1 MLKPRRIF
9 VFPIAVTF
17 SVLFILYIISWFSP
31 IAGDSFI
38 HDRTGYLGQF
48 HIRHVWKAC
57 VDSYLYWNPRLGEMA
72 AFFYYFCS
80 PAGLDGLESRV
91 CACPCSWSLCARSGE
106 NAQSPAGVRR
116 MDMVVYFK
124 HVRLSRGNRLLCLP
138 DTRRLHELCVDRMPD
153 RMVHEYLQNQVG
165 EADNLL
171 SLGPV
176 LRMSDLWDFL
186 RRL

>member
-1 MLKPRRIF
+1 M
-9 VFPIAVTF
+9 VFPYCRGFLYSRQDGVPWAV
-17 SVLFILYIISWFSP
+17 SYPPCLEGLRGQLPVLESQ
-31 IAGDSFI
+31 AG
-38 HDRTGYLGQF
+38 GNG
-48 HIRHVWKAC
+48 C
-57 VDSYLYWNPRLGEMA
+57 V
-72 AFFYYFCS
+72 FYYFCS

-106 NAQSPAGVRR
+106 NAQSPAGVRS
-116 MDMVVYFK
+116 MDVVVCFK

-165 EADNLL
+165 EADNLP
-171 SLGPV
+171 SMGPV

>member
-1 MLKPRRIF
+1 MLKLRRIF

-72 AFFYYFCS
+72 AFFITS
-80 PAGLDGLESRV
+80 APG
-91 CACPCSWSLCARSGE
+91 WSGRS
-106 NAQSPAGVRR
+106 
-116 MDMVVYFK
+116 
-124 HVRLSRGNRLLCLP
+124 
-138 DTRRLHELCVDRMPD
+138 
-153 RMVHEYLQNQVG
+153 
-165 EADNLL
+165 
-171 SLGPV
+171 
-176 LRMSDLWDFL
+176 
-186 RRL
+186 